1 MVTDDI
7 MTLENDR
14 RTPESGRTGAHVRTG
29 DRVNAARALLPRLYA
44 GEDITAEAEA
54 LAEDARAASDVG
66 GECAALYS
74 ALAAASFAEET
85 DRIESIAAAIVQ
97 RAAHGRSAVW
107 EAVGRQY
114 LARLHLAD
122 EQENL
127 AFREVI
133 EAELLVDEEPDSPG
147 LAVALNGI
155 AVAYSRLEL
164 YEESERTYARLHEV
178 AHTVGDGWSRVALVH
193 NRLLNRASWSLALLR
208 IGEDQA
214 AAERL
219 TTAALQ
225 AREAIDV
232 SDTPAQSD
240 IDALLLFADLM
251 TTELPLDDA
260 RAQFAGLVEHA
271 RGEAVGFARFGLA
284 HRLMDDGY
292 LDAARQEATRT
303 LATVHPV
310 DGEPVHSM
318 LRWLRARTAL
328 LAEPDHAG
336 LRDVGDYAELAARQV
351 WQLRERRREAA
362 RERLRIGRM
371 RREHER
377 MERASLEDSLT
388 GVANRRR
395 LDRERAA
402 LLDVDDR
409 TWTTVVYL
417 DIDHFKP
424 INDDQGHAVGDAV
437 LCELATILRRT
448 TRNNDLVGRYGG
460 DEFALIAP
468 DCDPDEAVR
477 LAERLLAAIRAHR
490 SWPTGNSVG
499 VTVSIGLA
507 TARGP
512 NSQLFLAADEALY
525 AAKAS
530 GRDRAETR
538 ILATDLAAL
547 AVTE

>member
-1 MVTDDI
+1 MATHDAR
-7 MTLENDR
+7 TQHR
-14 RTPESGRTGAHVRTG
+14 RAPGSGGPAAQLHAG
-29 DRVNAARALLPRLYA
+29 DRVGAARALLPRLYA
-44 GEDITAEAEA
+44 GEEITTDADV
-54 LAEDARAASDVG
+54 LAEDARAASDVA

-74 ALAAASFAEET
+74 ALAAASFAEQT
-85 DRIESIAAAIVQ
+85 DRVEAIAGTIVQ
-97 RAAHGRSAVW
+97 RATHGRSPVW

-114 LARLHLAD
+114 LARLRLAAQ
-122 EQENL
+122 QENL

-133 EAELLVDEEPDSPG
+133 AAELLVDEVADSPG

-178 AHTVGDGWSRVALVH
+178 AHAVGDHWSRVALVH
-193 NRLLNRASWSLALLR
+193 NRLLNRASWALALLR
-208 IGEDQA
+208 IGEDRA
-214 AAERL
+214 ATERL
-219 TTAALQ
+219 TTAARQ
-225 AREAIDV
+225 AREDADV
-232 SDTPAQSD
+232 GDSPAQSD
-240 IDALLLFADLM
+240 IDALLLFTDLM
-251 TTELPLDDA
+251 TDGVALDEA
-260 RAQFAGLVEHA
+260 RRRFTALLAHA
-271 RGEAVGFARFGLA
+271 KGEAIGFARFGFA
-284 HRLMDDGY
+284 YRLMINGQ
-292 LDAARQEATRT
+292 LDVAREQATSS
-303 LATVHPV
+303 LATVHPI
-310 DGEPVHSM
+310 DGDPVHSM
-318 LRWLRARTAL
+318 LRWLRARIAL

-362 RERLRIGRM
+362 KERLRTGRM

-377 MERASLEDSLT
+377 VERASLEDPLT

-395 LDRERAA
+395 LDRERTA

-424 INDDQGHAVGDAV
+424 INDALGHAVGDAV

-448 TRNNDLVGRYGG
+448 TRTNDLVGRYGG

-490 SWPTGNSVG
+490 SWPTGNGVG

-525 AAKAS
+525 AAKAN